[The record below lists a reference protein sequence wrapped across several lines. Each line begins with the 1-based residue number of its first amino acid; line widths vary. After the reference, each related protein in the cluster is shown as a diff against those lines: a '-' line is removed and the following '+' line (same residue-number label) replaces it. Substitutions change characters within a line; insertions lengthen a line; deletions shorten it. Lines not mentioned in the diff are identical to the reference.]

1 MTQTPTKDVVKSPE
15 PPRGRFPTGRRRVLL
30 AAVAVVLVA
39 ALAVLVVVLDHG
51 SGGDV
56 GQAAGTSSPAPSTEV
71 IPNPPTP
78 TPTGPTEDATQLPP
92 AATEVPLDAPAAAG
106 NGVVATL
113 TGIEAIQGTANGPGN
128 VAGPALR
135 VTVTID
141 NGTAEAITLA
151 GAAVNM
157 YYGADRTPASPLD
170 DPSQQPFGIDM
181 VQPGASAEAV
191 YVFTV
196 PADQRDLVTVEVGY
210 EAGAPL
216 LLFSGPV
223 G

>member
-1 MTQTPTKDVVKSPE
+1 MTTTEPSTRRPAPE
-15 PPRGRFPTGRRRVLL
+15 GGERRRRTLVL
-30 AAVAVVLVA
+30 AAVAVVVVA
-39 ALAVLVVVLDHG
+39 ALVALLVVLND
-51 SGGDV
+51 DN
-56 GQAAGTSSPAPSTEV
+56 GTSESAEGGATASSTEPTRDTGV

-78 TPTGPTEDATQLPP
+78 TPTGPTENVDQLPP
-92 AATEVPLDAPAAAG
+92 GLPEVPLDAPAAVG

-113 TGIEAIQGTANGPGN
+113 TGIEAIEGTANGPGN

-135 VTVTID
+135 VTVRVE

-151 GAAVNM
+151 GAAINM

-170 DPSQQPFGIDM
+170 DPSQRPFGIDM
-181 VQPGASAEAV
+181 VEPGDAAEGT

-210 EAGAPL
+210 QAGAPL

-223 G
+223 S